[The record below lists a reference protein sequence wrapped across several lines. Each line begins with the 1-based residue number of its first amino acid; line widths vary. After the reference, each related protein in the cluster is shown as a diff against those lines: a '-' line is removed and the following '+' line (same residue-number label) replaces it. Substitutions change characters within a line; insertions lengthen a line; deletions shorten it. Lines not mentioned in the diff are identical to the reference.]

1 MDNKGVTYQL
11 RDKGMYQ
18 RLNLGIKVTFPMRF
32 SQQDGFSLGGI
43 IGSLIENWFYRLDQN
58 SREYY
63 YRYTYTDYILDFLAS
78 QGVDTSREFVINGT
92 HCELVNG
99 KIREVGNDYVVPSSI
114 QQKAVKR
121 YEESMSQ
128 LLNSGTWYRWS

>member
-1 MDNKGVTYQL
+1 
-11 RDKGMYQ
+11 MYQ

-63 YRYTYTDYILDFLAS
+63 YR
-78 QGVDTSREFVINGT
+78 
-92 HCELVNG
+92 
-99 KIREVGNDYVVPSSI
+99 
-114 QQKAVKR
+114 
-121 YEESMSQ
+121 
-128 LLNSGTWYRWS
+128 